1 MGTPVAGRTR
11 VETEGLIGLFV
22 NTLALRAEVGGD
34 PRFVDLLGRVRE
46 TALGAYGH
54 QDLPFERL
62 VESLSPERAL
72 SRAPLFQ
79 VMFVLQNAPMPELS
93 VSGLR
98 LSGLEVESGSAKF
111 DLTLT
116 LSPAAE
122 GLSGVFEYSRDL
134 FDRPTVMRLAASWSE
149 LVGAVASEPERR
161 LSDLPLLGAAQRHQL
176 LAEWNASPGLAGE
189 PGCLHEL
196 FAAQALR
203 TPEFGGGAF
212 RGGEP
217 ELRRAGGA
225 GQPAG
230 SSSAAAGGGS

>member
-1 MGTPVAGRTR
+1 M
-11 VETEGLIGLFV
+11 
-22 NTLALRAEVGGD
+22 
-34 PRFVDLLGRVRE
+34 RE

-62 VESLSPERAL
+62 VEALSPERAL

-149 LVGAVASEPERR
+149 LVGAVASEAERR

-230 SSSAAAGGGS
+230 SSSAAAGSGS